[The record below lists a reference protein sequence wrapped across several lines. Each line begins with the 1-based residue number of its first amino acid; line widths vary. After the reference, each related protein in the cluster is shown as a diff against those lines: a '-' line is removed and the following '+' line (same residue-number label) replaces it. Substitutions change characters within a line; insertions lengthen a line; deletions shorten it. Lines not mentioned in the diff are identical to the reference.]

1 MFKFNYEIDSQFK
14 FMTITM
20 DHFYFC
26 ILIFIFFKLLD
37 MKNSIIIFNIAFLL
51 FGNLLFPNIHFFHH
65 HDHDHGEHNND
76 HTFEYNECIDCITF
90 DNSDNYVLDNN
101 KIKFSLNI
109 VAKNDIYKKE
119 NFKIP
124 KIN

>member
-1 MFKFNYEIDSQFK
+1 
-14 FMTITM
+14 
-20 DHFYFC
+20 
-26 ILIFIFFKLLD
+26 

-65 HDHDHGEHNND
+65 HDHDHDNHSND

-101 KIKFSLNI
+101 KIKKHMHPLSFVSFEEGLKKIIDRLN
-109 VAKNDIYKKE
+109 NT
-119 NFKIP
+119 NG
-124 KIN
+124 

>member
-1 MFKFNYEIDSQFK
+1 
-14 FMTITM
+14 
-20 DHFYFC
+20 
-26 ILIFIFFKLLD
+26 

-101 KIKFSLNI
+101 KIKFSNNSSNEFLLNPI
-109 VAKNDIYKKE
+109 INSEQDLNKKYLSRAPP
-119 NFKIP
+119 IS
-124 KIN
+124 

>member
-1 MFKFNYEIDSQFK
+1 MDIIRSGKLESTKDLIKLIYLEENEI
-14 FMTITM
+14 TV
-20 DHFYFC
+20 
-26 ILIFIFFKLLD
+26 FFDKKTLD
-37 MKNSIIIFNIAFLL
+37 LRGWKII
-51 FGNLLFPNIHFFHH
+51 
-65 HDHDHGEHNND
+65 DQ
-76 HTFEYNECIDCITF
+76 Y
-90 DNSDNYVLDNN
+90 NN